1 MGASTGRGNDRSNN
15 NNNNNNNVS
24 PEVKKAKKVV
34 KEALGITATRG
45 GYIASKAQNP
55 IRYGGEASKITN
67 EYLVSINEA
76 KRTGGG
82 GYMLTSKGYEIKYG
96 SYTPGAVQDP
106 GAMGTGNPGGVMSSV
121 PISKKMLEEQNRIK
135 SIALAGASVINPTAS
150 IVNTPLR
157 MAANTASVDAN
168 NPQAAVDEYSRMFSA
183 KQRGQPFTSNRNN
196 LGMLNLTKNNKQK
209 DQLGQ

>member
-1 MGASTGRGNDRSNN
+1 M
-15 NNNNNNNVS
+15 
-24 PEVKKAKKVV
+24 
-34 KEALGITATRG
+34 
-45 GYIASKAQNP
+45 YISKSFIP
-55 IRYGGEASKITN
+55 ILKNIPS
-67 EYLVSINEA
+67 EA
-76 KRTGGG
+76 KIKSHQL
-82 GYMLTSKGYEIKYG
+82 MLRVGMIKQSSAGIYSWLPIG
-96 SYTPGAVQDP
+96 LK
-106 GAMGTGNPGGVMSSV
+106 VM
-121 PISKKMLEEQNRIK
+121 KKIEQIVREEQNRIK